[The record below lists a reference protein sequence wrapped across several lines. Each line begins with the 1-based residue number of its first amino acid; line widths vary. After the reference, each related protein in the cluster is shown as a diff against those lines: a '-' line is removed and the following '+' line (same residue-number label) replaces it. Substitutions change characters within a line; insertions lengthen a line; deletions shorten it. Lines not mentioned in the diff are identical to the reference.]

1 MQIEYIMQ
9 RVYGV
14 SVSIGQPQLI
24 LICTRVEIQVQSIKL
39 VEMYN
44 WTPWKNKVVIFLNSI
59 EIAITDLHSF
69 QEVESPWLMAGW
81 EEKGT

>member
-1 MQIEYIMQ
+1 MVHIIQYKLSIS
-9 RVYGV
+9 YGV

-24 LICTRVEIQVQSIKL
+24 LICTRVEIQVQSVKL

-69 QEVESPWLMAGW
+69 REVESPLLMA
-81 EEKGT
+81 

>member
-59 EIAITDLHSF
+59 EIAIADLHGF
-69 QEVESPWLMAGW
+69 QEVESPWFMAGW
-81 EEKGT
+81 